1 MTPAEVH
8 AFIVEQPVPDGW
20 ALVPRVVRRHAYR
33 YFWGVEARR
42 HGKHVREW
50 RAYDVRGLMPAVLA
64 FIEAE
69 SQPVT
74 VAVDGDGW
82 VRSLEGQA

>member
-8 AFIVEQPVPDGW
+8 AFIVEQPVPEGW

-74 VAVDGDGW
+74 VTTDASGHIASIEDV
-82 VRSLEGQA
+82 A